1 MTTSGA
7 RAKHIL
13 AGISPV
19 IHVFSSVKCELS
31 QNGGFKRHKL
41 SGCNRGQRFRA
52 FSQKDRKYLVFL
64 FISKHLHEYS
74 QGNKEISINARIFGS
89 QGFTKFHFTPL
100 EVLAVIEG
108 IQLRLKRTFSAEEI
122 ESGILEDLI
131 IESDYDVLRVVSE
144 CAFKRY
150 SF

>member
-1 MTTSGA
+1 MEDLNDINFLAVIEGRDYEHSL
-7 RAKHIL
+7 KKIVSIL
-13 AGISPV
+13 SFVHFHVFHSYLQGNEGISTN
-19 IHVFSSVKCELS
+19 S
-31 QNGGFKRHKL
+31 
-41 SGCNRGQRFRA
+41 
-52 FSQKDRKYLVFL
+52 
-64 FISKHLHEYS
+64 
-74 QGNKEISINARIFGS
+74 RIFGS

-108 IQLRLKRTFSAEEI
+108 IQLRLKRVFSAEEI

-131 IESDYDVLRVVSE
+131 IESDYDVLHVVSK